1 MQIGSS
7 WTCIIHHRVDKSGG
21 GGRKQT
27 EGWVREW
34 REGGGVAREEKE
46 ENEQC
51 VSGSV
56 SVYSEEVIREL
67 SLVPVRQHSR

>member
-1 MQIGSS
+1 MCRKKGN
-7 WTCIIHHRVDKSGG
+7 RRGG
-21 GGRKQT
+21 WVSEREERREGRGLGRERGRK
-27 EGWVREW
+27 
-34 REGGGVAREEKE
+34 EKE

-67 SLVPVRQHSR
+67 SLVPVRHHSR

>member
-1 MQIGSS
+1 MSE
-7 WTCIIHHRVDKSGG
+7 REEE
-21 GGRKQT
+21 GGR
-27 EGWVREW
+27 EGK
-34 REGGGVAREEKE
+34 GGKEKE

-67 SLVPVRQHSR
+67 SLVPVRHHSR

>member
-1 MQIGSS
+1 MVRE
-7 WTCIIHHRVDKSGG
+7 HVRRRRKARKER
-21 GGRKQT
+21 GRK
-27 EGWVREW
+27 
-34 REGGGVAREEKE
+34 EKE

-67 SLVPVRQHSR
+67 SLVPVSLHFC

>member
-1 MQIGSS
+1 MGN
-7 WTCIIHHRVDKSGG
+7 RR
-21 GGRKQT
+21 GGR
-27 EGWVREW
+27 
-34 REGGGVAREEKE
+34 ARVEAEKERGRKEKE

-67 SLVPVRQHSR
+67 SLVPVRHHSR

>member
-1 MQIGSS
+1 MG
-7 WTCIIHHRVDKSGG
+7 RKKGSGG
-21 GGRKQT
+21 VWVSEEGRGEEEEGGKRGRK
-27 EGWVREW
+27 
-34 REGGGVAREEKE
+34 EKE

-67 SLVPVRQHSR
+67 SLVPVRHHSR

>member
-1 MQIGSS
+1 MRE
-7 WTCIIHHRVDKSGG
+7 RVRRERERERGRER
-21 GGRKQT
+21 GRK
-27 EGWVREW
+27 
-34 REGGGVAREEKE
+34 EKE

-67 SLVPVRQHSR
+67 SLVPVRHHSR

>member
-1 MQIGSS
+1 MREGERGSE
-7 WTCIIHHRVDKSGG
+7 R
-21 GGRKQT
+21 GRK
-27 EGWVREW
+27 
-34 REGGGVAREEKE
+34 EKE

-67 SLVPVRQHSR
+67 SLVPVRHHSR

>member
-1 MQIGSS
+1 MG
-7 WTCIIHHRVDKSGG
+7 RKKGSGG
-21 GGRKQT
+21 VWVSEEGRREEEGGKRGRK
-27 EGWVREW
+27 
-34 REGGGVAREEKE
+34 EKE

-67 SLVPVRQHSR
+67 SLVPVRHHSR

>member
-1 MQIGSS
+1 MGRKEENG
-7 WTCIIHHRVDKSGG
+7 RVGEGEWRQGRKE
-21 GGRKQT
+21 GGRRK
-27 EGWVREW
+27 R
-34 REGGGVAREEKE
+34 

-67 SLVPVRQHSR
+67 SLVPVRHHSR

>member
-1 MQIGSS
+1 M
-7 WTCIIHHRVDKSGG
+7 
-21 GGRKQT
+21 GRKKGNRRG
-27 EGWVREW
+27 GWVSEGEREREER
-34 REGGGVAREEKE
+34 REGRGLGRKRGRKEKE

-67 SLVPVRQHSR
+67 SLVPVRHHSR

>member
-1 MQIGSS
+1 MG
-7 WTCIIHHRVDKSGG
+7 RKKGSGG
-21 GGRKQT
+21 VWVSEEGRGEEEERGKRGRK
-27 EGWVREW
+27 
-34 REGGGVAREEKE
+34 EKE

-67 SLVPVRQHSR
+67 SLVPVRHHSR